1 MNVTVVIDL
10 MATVLWIVFIGL
22 IVLTV
27 ARAARNRPI
36 RGMGLVIVAAGISAL
51 VLSLISA
58 GLVFIQPEER
68 GVVISAVAEK
78 GYRDEALQP
87 GLNWIIPFFENV
99 RTYRI
104 SRQTY
109 TMTSAP
115 NEGAVQ
121 GDDAV
126 TARTSDGQEIY
137 LDASVIYSVDPA
149 QVVKVHINWQDRFT
163 DELVRPQARGIVRD
177 VISQYGVQDVITN
190 KRNEIIQ
197 EINKTMTQKMDENGL
212 VLEDFILRNI
222 TFSKD
227 YATSVEQKQIA
238 EQQAQQARL
247 TVERKKQ
254 EAEQARQEAQ
264 GRADAVVI
272 EAKGNAEARLAQ
284 AEAESQALEMLS
296 KALQDK
302 PELLQYSFIT
312 RIGPGVQTIFLP
324 NNVPYIFPLPTTGS
338 SAANPAVTDLNN
350 LFPPAQPQVPIV
362 PTAVP
367 TVEPTPT
374 PSPTPVP

>member
-1 MNVTVVIDL
+1 MNVTVVLNLLGVVIWL
-10 MATVLWIVFIGL
+10 LFGGL
-22 IVLTV
+22 IFLAVT
-27 ARAARNRPI
+27 RAARQRPI
-36 RGMGLVIVAAGISAL
+36 KGIGMIILAAGVAGA
-51 VLSLISA
+51 VVSLLSA

-68 GVVISAVAEK
+68 GVVISAANPN
-78 GYRDEALQP
+78 GYREAALQP

-109 TMTSAP
+109 TMSIASG
-115 NEGAVQ
+115 EGQVQ
-121 GDDAV
+121 GDDSV

-137 LDASVIYSVDPA
+137 IDASVIYSIDPA
-149 QVVKVHINWQDRFT
+149 QVVKVHIEWQDRYS
-163 DELVRPQARGIVRD
+163 DELVRPQARGIVRE

-190 KRNEIIQ
+190 KRVAITQ
-197 EINKTMTQKMDENGL
+197 EINDTMRRKLGENGL
-212 VLEDFILRNI
+212 LLEEFIVRNI

-227 YATSVEQKQIA
+227 YAASVEQKQIA

-264 GRADAVVI
+264 GRADAAVI
-272 EAKGNAEARLAQ
+272 EAKGNATARLAQ
-284 AEAESQALEMLS
+284 AEAEAKALNLLAT
-296 KALQDK
+296 ALQDN

-324 NNVPYIFPLPTTGS
+324 NNVPYIFPLPT
-338 SAANPAVTDLNN
+338 SASGGASTAPSADLNN
-350 LFPPAQPQVPIV
+350 LFPPTQ
-362 PTAVP
+362 
-367 TVEPTPT
+367 PTPT
-374 PSPTPVP
+374 ALPTPLPTPTAMPAP